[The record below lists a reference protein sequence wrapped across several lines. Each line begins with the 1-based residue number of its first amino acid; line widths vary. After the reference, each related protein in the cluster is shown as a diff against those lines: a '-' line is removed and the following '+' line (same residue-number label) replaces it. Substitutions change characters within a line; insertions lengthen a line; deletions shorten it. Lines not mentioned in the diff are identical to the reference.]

1 MPSPGSK
8 AILSDFLA
16 AIVNCVF
23 YRSSFSSIY
32 ETGVGK
38 FCLKQNEENFWE
50 VKNVVGGKY
59 RFPFFSLYLWVTFF
73 ANTDTPRLSAA
84 HYV

>member
-23 YRSSFSSIY
+23 YKSKFLEYVSYY
-32 ETGVGK
+32 EIVLEI
-38 FCLKQNEENFWE
+38 CLKQNEENFWGE
-50 VKNVVGGKY
+50 F
-59 RFPFFSLYLWVTFF
+59 R
-73 ANTDTPRLSAA
+73 
-84 HYV
+84 